1 MRKRESWVAATI
13 FLVCMAQAGHA
24 ASGLFEC
31 IMDPAKLVRLSALN
45 SGVIEKIEVN
55 RGDRVEAG
63 QAVAQMNASMERATV
78 DILKNRLASSA
89 QIEAQDARVRFT
101 EIQLTR
107 MRQLV
112 EQNAQSAVRLEEVE
126 YEYDIARAQLAQAKN
141 DQATLAAELDR
152 AQAAYENTTIK
163 SPVSGQV
170 LNIALNA
177 GENAGQDRHIMVIAK
192 LDPLYVEAF
201 LPIQLYNQVYEGM
214 EVIIY
219 PEDPVGGDH
228 SAVISVI
235 DPVVDTASRTFG
247 IRINLENP
255 GSRIPG
261 GYRCKLDLVGLAQ

>member
-1 MRKRESWVAATI
+1 MSAYRRWILGLSVTMSLAQGAHATT
-13 FLVCMAQAGHA
+13 
-24 ASGLFEC
+24 GLFEC

-45 SGVIEKIEVN
+45 AGVIEEILVN
-55 RGDRVEAG
+55 RGERVEAG

-78 DILKNRLASSA
+78 NILKHRLASTA
-89 QIEAQDARVRFT
+89 QIEAQEARVRFT
-101 EIQLTR
+101 EVQLDR

-126 YEYDIARAQLAQAKN
+126 YEYDIARAQLSQAKN
-141 DQATLAAELDR
+141 DQASLTAELDR
-152 AQAAYENTTIK
+152 AQAAYENTTIR

-192 LDPLYVEAF
+192 LDPLHVEAF
-201 LPIQLYNQVYEGM
+201 LPIQLYSELYEGM
-214 EVIIY
+214 EVAIY
-219 PEDPVGGDH
+219 PEDPVGGRY
-228 SAVISVI
+228 SAAITVI

-247 IRINLENP
+247 VRINLQNP
-255 GSRIPG
+255 GGRIPG